1 MFRFILL
8 LWIYLFSF
16 SGSHAQQE
24 KEIMYV
30 GTFFG
35 TGSEGIYVFEFDRA
49 KGKLT
54 WIQTVPTLESPT
66 FLAIHPSGK
75 FLYSVNRGPV
85 EEMQNSGSVSAFSID
100 RKTGKLT
107 LLNER
112 PSYGNG
118 PCHISIDQTGKWA
131 FISNYQE
138 GNFVVMSLFDDGL
151 VGSSAGARKHLGHS
165 INTESQ
171 EKPHV
176 HSAVVAPDNEFILVS
191 DLGTDKI
198 HSYKLN
204 HANGSIDDAAKPF
217 LEVRPGCGPRHL
229 AFHPNGKFAY
239 SAEELTSTV
248 AVMEYDKATGTLAM
262 KADSIGSLPATFAG
276 DNTAA
281 DIHVHPNGKFLYMSN
296 RGHNSL
302 AIFSIDPSGMIKLI
316 GQQDTKGKIP
326 RNFLIDLKGEF
337 LWVANRDSNN
347 IVTFRVN
354 PANGK
359 LQYVSNATG
368 IPSPVCL
375 KMLTLK

>member
-1 MFRFILL
+1 I
-8 LWIYLFSF
+8 IDVVTCY
-16 SGSHAQQE
+16 GN
-24 KEIMYV
+24 
-30 GTFFG
+30 
-35 TGSEGIYVFEFDRA
+35 GSEGIYVLEFDRA

-66 FLAIHPSGK
+66 YLEIHPSGK
-75 FLYSVNRGPV
+75 FLYAVNRGAV

-100 RKTGKLT
+100 SKTGKLE

-165 INTESQ
+165 INTERQ

-176 HSAVVAPDNEFILVS
+176 HSAVVAPDNEYILVS
-191 DLGTDKI
+191 NLGTDKI

-204 HANGSIDDAAKPF
+204 HANGRIEDAAIPF
-217 LEVRPGCGPRHL
+217 LEVKPGCGPRHL
-229 AFHPNGKFAY
+229 AFHPNGKYAY
-239 SAEELTSTV
+239 SAEELSSTV
-248 AVMEYDKATGTLAM
+248 AVMEYDKETGALTM
-262 KADSIGSLPATFAG
+262 KEDSIVSLPAGFKG

-281 DIHVHPNGKFLYMSN
+281 DIHVHPNGKFLYLSN

-337 LWVANRDSNN
+337 VWVANQDSNN
-347 IVTFRVN
+347 IVTFRVD
-354 PANGK
+354 PGTGK